1 MSTSIPDGSTVLHHA
16 AASVSCTAA
25 QAIKVRHGGPLIVIP
40 AALAGVIPP
49 NPRCGLI
56 KLWLSSLK
64 RGDSHFLMHALEDV
78 TEFAVESLVAVVA
91 AVFFH
96 PVTVCHVHRT
106 RTPAGPKDLFERFAE
121 RT

>member
-1 MSTSIPDGSTVLHHA
+1 MRLDKVVVYNEQLEKRRFALLDA
-16 AASVSCTAA
+16 A
-25 QAIKVRHGGPLIVIP
+25 
-40 AALAGVIPP
+40 
-49 NPRCGLI
+49 
-56 KLWLSSLK
+56 
-64 RGDSHFLMHALEDV
+64 HALEDV
-78 TEFAVESLVAVVA
+78 TEFVVESLVAVVA